1 MNKLSKP
8 FCGLLYLS
16 SERNYI
22 FIFGPLCFVC
32 KYIKQSIIL
41 YQTPCILATFA
52 LIQLYNMESLINKVA
67 LVTGA
72 GKGIGKAIALALAAE
87 GANVGLIARSEADL
101 AALAAEIQGGGGKA
115 SFAMADISDRAAV
128 EAAVAKISGE
138 LGPVEILVNNA
149 GTGKFGKFL
158 ELEPEEWERQ
168 IKVNLFGV
176 YYATRAVLPQM
187 IEKQSGDIINIS
199 STAGKNGSATTS
211 AYSASK
217 FGVFGLSESLMQ
229 EVRKQNIRVTALAPS
244 TIVTDLA
251 YSANLITGDPERVM
265 HPEDFAELVI
275 AHLKLNRRMLVKE
288 TSVFSTNP

>member
-1 MNKLSKP
+1 
-8 FCGLLYLS
+8 
-16 SERNYI
+16 
-22 FIFGPLCFVC
+22 
-32 KYIKQSIIL
+32 
-41 YQTPCILATFA
+41 
-52 LIQLYNMESLINKVA
+52 MESLKNKIA

-72 GKGIGKAIALALAAE
+72 SKGIGKAIALALVAE
-87 GANVGLIARSEADL
+87 GAQVGLIARSEPDL
-101 AALAAEIQGGGGKA
+101 EKLASEIQANGGKA
-115 SFAMADISDRAAV
+115 AYAMADISDRASV
-128 EAAVAKISGE
+128 EAAVSTITDE
-138 LGPVEILVNNA
+138 LGPIDILINNA

-158 ELEPEEWERQ
+158 ELDPEDWERQ

-176 YYATRAVLPQM
+176 YYTTRAVLPQM
-187 IEKQSGDIINIS
+187 IEKLSGDIINIS
-199 STAGKNGSATTS
+199 STAGKNGSAVTS